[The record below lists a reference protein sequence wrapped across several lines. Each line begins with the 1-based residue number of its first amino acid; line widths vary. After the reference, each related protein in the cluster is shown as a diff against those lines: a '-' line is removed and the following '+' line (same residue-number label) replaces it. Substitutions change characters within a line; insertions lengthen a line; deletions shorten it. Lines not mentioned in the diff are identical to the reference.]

1 MATLSSVRYR
11 AFPNSLSESVT
22 TVPAVAADLATT
34 DATIWQIMVCN
45 TTAGAITFT
54 VTDKQATPRYI
65 LPAVSIA
72 GNTTY
77 IVSWPEGQYCDSGIS
92 WVASGV
98 GLQAS
103 LVGGYKNA

>member
-1 MATLSSVRYR
+1 MASLSSSRYR
-11 AFPNSLSESVT
+11 AFPNGFSEAVQ
-22 TVPAVAADLATT
+22 TVPAVAADLSTT
-34 DATIWQIMVCN
+34 DSLLWQIMVCN
-45 TTAGAITFT
+45 TTSGALTFT

-77 IVSWPEGQYCDSGIS
+77 VISWPEGQFCDSGIN
-92 WVASGV
+92 WVASGA

-103 LVGGYKNA
+103 IVGSYKTA